1 MDSYPGQAATEEG
14 IDRPDDMTSPLVLV
28 HHDERTRASKCFY
41 MTALPGLYTAS
52 AVDVFSMD
60 GPAIY
65 APEFH
70 RLPFLRAVE
79 HDLFSDY
86 NVVVLVRAAR
96 RWALQ
101 GHLASAGGE
110 INLSD
115 AARIIGCW
123 CALGSATSRRR
134 GPRPSP
140 PRTDQTT
147 FAPFGYEQLLSGA
160 IACNSAAASSAT
172 TT

>member
-1 MDSYPGQAATEEG
+1 
-14 IDRPDDMTSPLVLV
+14 MTSPLVLV
-28 HHDERTRASKCFY
+28 AHDERTRALKCFY

-60 GPAIY
+60 GPGIY

-86 NVVVLVRAAR
+86 NVVVLALSEQHVDGPCRA
-96 RWALQ
+96 
-101 GHLASAGGE
+101 HLASAGGE
-110 INLSD
+110 
-115 AARIIGCW
+115 RPQ
-123 CALGSATSRRR
+123 RRR
-134 GPRPSP
+134 QDHRLLVRAQFRDFEATRAEVLA

-147 FAPFGYEQLLSGA
+147 SRFGYEQLLSGA
-160 IACNSAAASSAT
+160 CNSRPRRAQQLHDGRVRRG
-172 TT
+172 